1 VPKVEHADK
10 LCKMRNTIV
19 DVNMVPQIDAS
30 LVLYLLIWT
39 EPSWKYEGSLAYR
52 TLLND
57 TFFRD
62 RYLALGSF
70 NDAFSAE

>member
-30 LVLYLLIWT
+30 LVLYLLI
-39 EPSWKYEGSLAYR
+39 
-52 TLLND
+52 
-57 TFFRD
+57 
-62 RYLALGSF
+62 
-70 NDAFSAE
+70 